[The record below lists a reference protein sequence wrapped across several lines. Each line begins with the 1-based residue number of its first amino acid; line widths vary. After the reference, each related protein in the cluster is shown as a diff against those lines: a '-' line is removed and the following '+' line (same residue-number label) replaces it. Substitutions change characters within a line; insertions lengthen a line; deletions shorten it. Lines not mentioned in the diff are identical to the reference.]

1 MKKLIALL
9 IVLSIMLSC
18 FAEGSKEVAPK
29 VDTPVQTAI
38 REASNMSWDD
48 LLAKAKAEIGD
59 NELVIYGTTSR
70 VKENTF
76 TEKTGIKIRTEQPD
90 DTQIYEKMQAEVGN
104 NIYGADVF
112 VTTDSFNLVNLAF
125 ANGWAENYVPA
136 YLAGNIAEGDK
147 DPLVA
152 LYYGRLF
159 IYNNGGE
166 LKDYI
171 KNVWQ
176 LTEPEFKGIEMKS
189 PLLEKCSMNFLITLT
204 SPEWQAKLSEAYKS
218 YYGKDWKSDGN
229 YANISYE
236 WIFKFI
242 QNCSF
247 INKDSTIA
255 KDLAAGAKGASG
267 FFVFSKFR
275 SVDYSKL
282 TVAAFE
288 NIEGFGGM
296 LYPIYS
302 VIAGNAKYP
311 YAACLYINYLLSED
325 GFMKIFGKDMGAY
338 SSNTAVSISEK
349 AKSVGDQDIAF
360 WLDKCVL
367 EDSRYITSVYAQ
379 AYTKIA
385 AWCAGK

>member
-1 MKKLIALL
+1 MKKLIALM
-9 IVLSIMLSC
+9 IVFCIVFSA
-18 FAEGSKEVAPK
+18 FAEGSKESSGNAES
-29 VDTPVQTAI
+29 PVEIAI
-38 REASNMSWDD
+38 REASSLSWDE
-48 LLAKAKAEIGD
+48 LLEKARAEIGD
-59 NELVIYGTTSR
+59 KELVIYGTTSR
-70 VKENTF
+70 VQENTF
-76 TEKTGIKIRTEQPD
+76 TEKTGIKVKTEQPD
-90 DTQIYEKMQAEVGN
+90 DTQIYEKMQAEAGN
-104 NIYGADVF
+104 GIYGADVY
-112 VTTDSFNLVNLAF
+112 VTTDSFNLVNLAL
-125 ANGWAENYVPA
+125 ANKWALNYVPKD
-136 YLAGNIAEGDK
+136 YAGNIAEGDK

-166 LKDYI
+166 LKNHI
-171 KNVWQ
+171 SNVWQ
-176 LTEPEFKGIEMKS
+176 LTESEFKGIEMKS

-204 SPEWQAKLSEAYKS
+204 SPEWQKRLADSYRN
-218 YYGKDWKSDGN
+218 YYGKEWKSDGN

-236 WIFKFI
+236 WIHKFI

-255 KDLAAGAKGASG
+255 KDLAAGAKGSSG

-288 NIEGFGGM
+288 GVDGFAGM

-302 VIAGNAKYP
+302 VVAGNAKYP
-311 YAACLYINYLLSED
+311 YAACLYINYLLSEE

-338 SSNTAVSISEK
+338 SSNTAVAISEK

-379 AYTKIA
+379 AYTRIA